1 MDRFLRVGEDAAVER
16 WLLTLNR
23 PISQFILRF
32 CEILN
37 RCKENGS
44 LLTAPSQKSIC
55 EDLVALAMRSL
66 LLTRHTSA
74 PSIYRHFV
82 ALGSDDVGGCGG
94 ARRLP
99 VRQSFINRMT
109 VIRNQFG
116 TNERTNE
123 RTELPPSSRR
133 TQNVC
138 LVFSSPSWIVDRS
151 MGKGDNVMENQVMSY
166 NPYILLYLETACSL
180 QKALL
185 SMLPGLVYE
194 LNFGH
199 FDEHN

>member
-16 WLLTLNR
+16 GLLTLNR

-32 CEILN
+32 YEILN

-123 RTELPPSSRR
+123 RTEWPSSRR
-133 TQNVC
+133 TRNVC
-138 LVFSSPSWIVDRS
+138 FVFSAPSQIVNSQSLGLTIPLQRSNIKKSSFPSPSVCKHDRS
-151 MGKGDNVMENQVMSY
+151 
-166 NPYILLYLETACSL
+166 ETRP
-180 QKALL
+180 QW
-185 SMLPGLVYE
+185 G
-194 LNFGH
+194 
-199 FDEHN
+199 